1 MTSPNP
7 HAIDADTL
15 SGMKPLR
22 KVVFSLGSNLGD
34 RLANLQGAVDAI
46 RDTPDVIVV
55 EVSSVYETAPVDSPR
70 DSPDFLNLV
79 IVAETTLT
87 PRTLLE
93 RAQAI
98 EDAFGRERS
107 DDHVDANAPR
117 PLDVDL
123 VMVGNTETEQADL
136 TLPHPRAHQ
145 RGFVLAPWAEIDPAA
160 ELPGHGAIGP
170 LLEQVGAWGV
180 TRRDD
185 LEIEGD

>member
-22 KVVFSLGSNLGD
+22 KVVFSVGSNLGD

-55 EVSSVYETAPVDSPR
+55 DISSVYETAPVGAPEGSPE
-70 DSPDFLNLV
+70 FLNLV
-79 IVAETTLT
+79 IVGETTLE

-98 EDAFGRERS
+98 EDAFGRERGEHRNS
-107 DDHVDANAPR
+107 PR
-117 PLDVDL
+117 TLDVDL
-123 VMVGNTETEQADL
+123 VMVGNTETDQADL
-136 TLPHPRAHQ
+136 TLPHPRAHE
-145 RGFVLAPWAEIDPAA
+145 RGFVLLPWVEIDPVA
-160 ELPGHGAIGP
+160 ELPGHGPISP
-170 LLEQVGAWGV
+170 LVQALPAGGV
-180 TRRDD
+180 SKRDD
-185 LEIEGD
+185 LLIED

>member
-34 RLANLQGAVDAI
+34 RLASLQGAADAI

-55 EVSSVYETAPVDSPR
+55 DVSSVYETVPVGMPEDTPA
-70 DSPDFLNLV
+70 FLNIV
-79 IVAETTLT
+79 IVSESTLE

-98 EDAFGRERS
+98 EDAFGRDRS
-107 DDHVDANAPR
+107 EPHGSR
-117 PLDVDL
+117 TLDVDL
-123 VMVGNTETEQADL
+123 VMVGNAQVQQDDF

-145 RGFVLAPWAEIDPAA
+145 RGFVLVPWAEIDPAA
-160 ELPGHGAIGP
+160 ELPGYGPIRP
-170 LLEQVGAWGV
+170 LLDSVSVDGV
-180 TRRDD
+180 SKRDD
-185 LEIEGD
+185 LAIEGD

>member
-55 EVSSVYETAPVDSPR
+55 DVSSVYETSPVGMDDS
-70 DSPDFLNLV
+70 SPEFLNIV
-79 IVAETTLT
+79 IVTESTLE

-98 EDAFGRERS
+98 EDAFGRERPEPGAS
-107 DDHVDANAPR
+107 R
-117 PLDVDL
+117 TLDVDL
-123 VMVGNTETEQADL
+123 VMVGNTETEQNDL
-136 TLPHPRAHQ
+136 TLPHPRAHE
-145 RGFVLAPWAEIDPAA
+145 RGFVLVPWAEIDPAA
-160 ELPGHGAIGP
+160 ELPGHGPIGP
-170 LLEQVGAWGV
+170 LLEKIDRDGV
-180 TRRDD
+180 TKRDD
-185 LEIEGD
+185 LIIEGD

>member
-1 MTSPNP
+1 VTSPNP

-55 EVSSVYETAPVDSPR
+55 DVSSVYETAPVDAPAG
-70 DSPDFLNLV
+70 SPDYLNLV
-79 IVAETTLT
+79 IVAETTLE

-98 EDAFGRERS
+98 EDAFGRERTEI
-107 DDHVDANAPR
+107 NGPR
-117 PLDVDL
+117 TLDVDL
-123 VMVGNTETEQADL
+123 VMVGNSQIDQPDL
-136 TLPHPRAHQ
+136 TVPHPRAHQ
-145 RGFVLAPWAEIDPAA
+145 RGFVLVPWSEIDPSA
-160 ELPGHGAIGP
+160 ELPGHGPIQP
-170 LLEQVGAWGV
+170 LLEQVSV
-180 TRRDD
+180 TDLTKRDD

>member
-55 EVSSVYETAPVDSPR
+55 DVSSVYETAPVDSPEG
-70 DSPDFLNLV
+70 SPDFLNLV
-79 IVAETTLT
+79 IVAETTLE

-98 EDAFGRERS
+98 EDAFGRERTEI
-107 DDHVDANAPR
+107 NGPR
-117 PLDVDL
+117 TLDVDL
-123 VMVGNTETEQADL
+123 VMVGNSEIDQPDL
-136 TLPHPRAHQ
+136 TVPHPRAHQ
-145 RGFVLAPWAEIDPAA
+145 RGFVLVPWSEIDPAA
-160 ELPGHGAIGP
+160 ELPGHGPIRP
-170 LLEQVGAWGV
+170 LLDQMSTDEL